1 MGYQDQNE
9 QTTDKLKQFETEIN
23 NLKIEIENVSK
34 LNTQYMEQNSSLKTK
49 MDTKDQQINELTTD
63 RNEWENKYES
73 EHNQF
78 LDRLQQINKLN
89 SEISNYKHQIELLQ
103 SNKDSNAGKL
113 FEDNKTMRNVFG
125 DSTGDLL
132 LGSSDSNVAALQ
144 ADKSY

>member
-1 MGYQDQNE
+1 
-9 QTTDKLKQFETEIN
+9 
-23 NLKIEIENVSK
+23 
-34 LNTQYMEQNSSLKTK
+34 

-103 SNKDSNAGKL
+103 SNKDSTINKL
-113 FEDNKTMRNVFG
+113 FDHNKTIRNVFG
-125 DSTGDLL
+125 DGSDDLL
-132 LGSSDSNVAALQ
+132 LDSDTNITAQTLQ
-144 ADKSY
+144 PDKSYGGDTGFYQQSNTDILNGIYGLKSITSIQ